1 MRLMCAV
8 SPDFDRIRKWLTA
21 WRTSVCLFRFIQS
34 VRVSCTIFLLF
45 TVSLLENEKMSDN
58 CLHQV
63 WTFRHRAALF
73 IAARCHVTSRHVQD
87 VITRTD
93 KSSDKAGPSLARGRA
108 SRCRV
113 AVRRT
118 QKVGSKLSYDLRR
131 GSLWCVAFLWLSA
144 CHSETRIT
152 ASRIDCSSE
161 RGQLLL

>member
-1 MRLMCAV
+1 M
-8 SPDFDRIRKWLTA
+8 
-21 WRTSVCLFRFIQS
+21 
-34 VRVSCTIFLLF
+34 SCTIFPLF
-45 TVSLLENEKMSDN
+45 MVSVLENEKMSDN
-58 CLHQV
+58 CLHQER
-63 WTFRHRAALF
+63 TFRNRAALF
-73 IAARCHVTSRHVQD
+73 IAARYHVTSRHVQD

-152 ASRIDCSSE
+152 AARTDCSSE
-161 RGQLLL
+161 RGQLLLEEQGVSMGRIFFLKLENYQHR